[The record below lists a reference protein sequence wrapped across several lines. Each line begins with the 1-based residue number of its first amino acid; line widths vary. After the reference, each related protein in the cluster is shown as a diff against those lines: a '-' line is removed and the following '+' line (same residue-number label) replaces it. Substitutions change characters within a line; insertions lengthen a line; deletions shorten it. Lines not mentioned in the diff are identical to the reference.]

1 MSIVDTAEDW
11 EMYAL
16 FEGLIIDA
24 DGGMDSPTFATKR
37 PYIGVEQYYE
47 KYAQGQNHE
56 SDLLGYR
63 KKEYF
68 KCKGMGG
75 DSSHEYGWSD
85 GNYSVDAVTFR
96 DSAGVLQPAWHR
108 DELTI
113 DDFNALMIESL

>member
-1 MSIVDTAEDW
+1 
-11 EMYAL
+11 MYAL

-24 DGGMDSPTFATKR
+24 DGRDGQPYLCNKA

-56 SDLLGYR
+56 RPAWLPQ
-63 KKEYF
+63 KEYF

-85 GNYSVDAVTFR
+85 GNSQR
-96 DSAGVLQPAWHR
+96 WRCNLP
-108 DELTI
+108 
-113 DDFNALMIESL
+113 